1 MLHEFLTLHGPDII
15 ARTRAKVA
23 ARSSP
28 MPTKEELEH
37 GVPLF
42 LEQLVAV
49 LRREQETTARPANP
63 EIGKSASQHGGN
75 QRRAG
80 FTVGQ
85 VVHGYGDVCQ
95 AVTEL
100 AVELDIPISA
110 DEFRTLNRCLDDAI
124 AEAVT
129 EYSRAEAGFVAAE
142 RTVQMGAFAHELR
155 NLLSNAMLAYEVV
168 KSGSVG
174 IGGSTGAVLGRNL
187 TALRDL
193 IDVSLAQ
200 ARLDAGLYQ
209 RREVSVAQIV
219 EDAAL
224 AGAIQA
230 TSRGMRLVVTPA
242 ELGAMV
248 HVDRQLIS
256 AALTNLLQNALK
268 FNRAQGQIVVRTD
281 TVTKPDR
288 VLIEVEDE
296 CGGLPPGQAEDL
308 FRPFEQRGAD
318 RTGLGL
324 GLTIAREG
332 VQTNGGTLSARNLPG
347 RGCIFTVDLPLL
359 KRRVGPAIDTR
370 EGRVPES
377 TGG

>member
-1 MLHEFLTLHGPDII
+1 MLHEFLTLHGPDIV

-23 ARSSP
+23 ARSP

-42 LEQLVAV
+42 LDQLVDV
-49 LRREQETTARPANP
+49 LRREQETTSRPTNP
-63 EIGKSASQHGGN
+63 EIGKSASRHGGD

-85 VVHGYGDVCQ
+85 VVHGYGDICQ

-100 AVELDIPISA
+100 AVELDMPISA

-129 EYSRAEAGFVAAE
+129 EYSRADAHFVAAE
-142 RTVQMGAFAHELR
+142 RTLQMGAFAHELR

-174 IGGSTGAVLGRNL
+174 IGGSTGAILGRNL

-200 ARLDAGLYQ
+200 ARLDAGLHQ
-209 RREVSVAQIV
+209 RQEVSVAQLV
-219 EDAAL
+219 EDVAL

-230 TSRGMRLVVTPA
+230 KSRGMRLVVTPV
-242 ELGAMV
+242 ELGVMV
-248 HVDRQLIS
+248 QVDGQLIS

-268 FNRAQGQIVVRTD
+268 FSRPQGQIVLRTD
-281 TVTKPDR
+281 TATRSDR

-308 FRPFEQRGAD
+308 FRPFEQRGTD
-318 RTGLGL
+318 RSGLGL

-332 VQTNGGTLSARNLPG
+332 VQTSGGTLAVRNLPG

-359 KRRVGPAIDTR
+359 RRGVQPASDTR
-370 EGRVPES
+370 GVPES

>member
-1 MLHEFLTLHGPDII
+1 MLHEFLTLHRADII

-23 ARSSP
+23 SRSSP
-28 MPTKEELEH
+28 TPTKEELEH

-42 LEQLVAV
+42 LEQLVHV
-49 LRREQETTARPANP
+49 LRREQDDVARPSNP
-63 EIGKSASQHGGN
+63 EIGASASRHGGD

-100 AVELDIPISA
+100 AVELNLPISA

-129 EYSRAEAGFVAAE
+129 EYSRTEATFVAAE

-155 NLLSNAMLAYEVV
+155 NLLSNAMLAYEIV

-193 IDVSLAQ
+193 IEVSLAQ
-200 ARLDAGLYQ
+200 ARLDAGLHQ
-209 RREVSVAQIV
+209 RREVSLATLV
-219 EDAAL
+219 EDVAL
-224 AGAIQA
+224 AASIQA
-230 TSRGMRLVVTPA
+230 TSRGMRLIVTPV
-242 ELGAMV
+242 ELGV
-248 HVDRQLIS
+248 TVNVDQQLIS
-256 AALTNLLQNALK
+256 AALTNLLQNAMK
-268 FNRAQGQIVVRTD
+268 FNRAQGQITLRTD
-281 TVTKPDR
+281 TLTAENR

-308 FRPFEQRGAD
+308 FRPFEQRGSD

-324 GLTIAREG
+324 GLTIARES
-332 VQTNGGTLSARNLPG
+332 VQTNGGTLRARSLPG
-347 RGCIFTVDLPLL
+347 QGCVFTVDLPLL
-359 KRRVGPAIDTR
+359 QRRMTALETSGK
-370 EGRVPES
+370 GVPEP

>member
-23 ARSSP
+23 ARSP
-28 MPTKEELEH
+28 MATKEELEH

-42 LEQLVAV
+42 LAQLVSV
-49 LRREQETTARPANP
+49 LRREQETSDRPGNP
-63 EIGKSASQHGGN
+63 EIGKSASRHGGD

-100 AVELDIPISA
+100 AVELEIPISN

-124 AEAVT
+124 ADAVT

-142 RTVQMGAFAHELR
+142 RTEKMGAFAHELR

-174 IGGSTGAVLGRNL
+174 IGGSTGAILGRNL
-187 TALRDL
+187 SALRDL
-193 IDVSLAQ
+193 IEVSLAQ
-200 ARLDAGLYQ
+200 ARLDAGLHQ
-209 RREVSVAQIV
+209 REEVSLAKLV
-219 EDAAL
+219 EDVAL
-224 AGAIQA
+224 AATIQA
-230 TSRGMRLVVTPA
+230 TSHGMRLVVTPVD
-242 ELGAMV
+242 LGLSV
-248 HVDRQLIS
+248 QVDCLVVS
-256 AALTNLLQNALK
+256 AALTNLLQNAIK
-268 FNRAQGQIVVRTD
+268 YNRANGQIVLRTD
-281 TVTKPDR
+281 TLTTAGR
-288 VLIEVEDE
+288 VLLEVEDE

-308 FRPFEQRGAD
+308 FRPFEQRGRD

-332 VQTNGGTLSARNLPG
+332 VETNGGTLTARNLPG

-359 KRRVGPAIDTR
+359 SRQVGPAV
-370 EGRVPES
+370 EASAGPVPAS

>member
-28 MPTKEELEH
+28 MPTKEELEN

-42 LEQLVAV
+42 LEQLVEV
-49 LRREQETTARPANP
+49 LRREHETSARPANP

-242 ELGAMV
+242 ELGAIV

>member
-1 MLHEFLTLHGPDII
+1 MLHEFLTLHRADII

-42 LEQLVAV
+42 LEQLVDV
-49 LRREQETTARPANP
+49 LRREQDNSARPTNP
-63 EIGKSASQHGGN
+63 EIGASASQHGGD

-100 AVELDIPISA
+100 AVELSLPISA

-129 EYSRAEAGFVAAE
+129 EFSLTEARFVAAE

-155 NLLSNAMLAYEVV
+155 NLLSNAMLAYEVL

-193 IDVSLAQ
+193 IEVSLAQ
-200 ARLDAGLYQ
+200 ARLEAGLQQ
-209 RREVSVAQIV
+209 RRAVLLAELV
-219 EDAAL
+219 EGVAL
-224 AGAIQA
+224 AASIQA
-230 TSRGMRLVVTPA
+230 TSRGMRLIVTPV
-242 ELGAMV
+242 ELGV
-248 HVDRQLIS
+248 TVEVDQQLIS
-256 AALTNLLQNALK
+256 AALTNLLQNAMK
-268 FNRAQGQIVVRTD
+268 FNRAQGQITLRTD
-281 TVTKPDR
+281 TLTARDR

-296 CGGLPPGQAEDL
+296 CGGLPLGQAEDL
-308 FRPFEQRGAD
+308 FRPFEQRGSD

-324 GLTIAREG
+324 GLTIALES
-332 VQTNGGTLSARNLPG
+332 VETNGGALRVRSLPG
-347 RGCIFTVDLPLL
+347 QGCVFTVDLPLL
-359 KRRVGPAIDTR
+359 KHGAPAIER
-370 EGRVPES
+370 SPEGVTEP